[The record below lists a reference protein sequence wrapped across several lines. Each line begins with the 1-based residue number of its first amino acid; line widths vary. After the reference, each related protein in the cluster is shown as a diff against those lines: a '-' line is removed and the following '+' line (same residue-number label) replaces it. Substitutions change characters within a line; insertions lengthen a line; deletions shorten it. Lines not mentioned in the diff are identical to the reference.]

1 VLSVGNSRRSRLA
14 EELNAMLLV
23 NMLLYLLAIRSN
35 IAIATAAAAATTT
48 TTIASALLLL
58 CCYYY

>member
-1 VLSVGNSRRSRLA
+1 VLSIDSSRRSRPA

-23 NMLLYLLAIRSN
+23 DILLHLLAIRGN
-35 IAIATAAAAATTT
+35 IATATAAAAATTA

-58 CCYYY
+58 CCYYC